1 MAGRLPVRANLEKLD
16 RAALRLLV
24 TGPVGAD
31 GVGGTGGVCGAG
43 VTGGAA
49 APGAPGGAGAGIP
62 GVGGKLGGEEVGK

>member
-1 MAGRLPVRANLEKLD
+1 MAGLLPVRANLEKLD
-16 RAALRLLV
+16 RAALRLLA

-31 GVGGTGGVCGAG
+31 AVGGTGGVCGTG

-62 GVGGKLGGEEVGK
+62 GVGGKLGGEEVVK